1 MKKVGFSTGCPDGDI
16 SSLSNQLKK
25 FKELG
30 VDSLEIQIFS
40 MDVIM
45 GKKINQPEL
54 KILKDT
60 LLNQDIEYSVHGAL
74 SVNLLNQEYFDSHKE
89 MLKRNIEVSG
99 EINATHLVTH
109 FGLTTEK
116 IYENKE
122 LYSSHLKR
130 QQECY
135 EEMGEYAKEH
145 NVTLA
150 IENLYPFLPDSY
162 APLPSEIA
170 EQLNDIDHP
179 NVKCCLD
186 ISHGYLNCT
195 YRNAHFI
202 DEIKQMAPLS
212 EHIHMHDSHGML
224 LKSMWTWNKTEAGAY
239 GKGDLHLPLGWG
251 DIPFEKI
258 FTVMKFPEKLCLN
271 FEVLDRYQKYFNEN
285 IKEARRLLEFQQ
297 QK

>member
-1 MKKVGFSTGCPDGDI
+1 MKKVGFSAGCPDGDI

-60 LLNQDIEYSVHGAL
+60 LLNQDFEYSVHGAL

-116 IYENKE
+116 YK
-122 LYSSHLKR
+122 SGS
-130 QQECY
+130 
-135 EEMGEYAKEH
+135 G
-145 NVTLA
+145 
-150 IENLYPFLPDSY
+150 
-162 APLPSEIA
+162 
-170 EQLNDIDHP
+170 
-179 NVKCCLD
+179 
-186 ISHGYLNCT
+186 
-195 YRNAHFI
+195 
-202 DEIKQMAPLS
+202 MA
-212 EHIHMHDSHGML
+212 
-224 LKSMWTWNKTEAGAY
+224 
-239 GKGDLHLPLGWG
+239 
-251 DIPFEKI
+251 
-258 FTVMKFPEKLCLN
+258 LN
-271 FEVLDRYQKYFNEN
+271 F
-285 IKEARRLLEFQQ
+285 
-297 QK
+297 

>member
-1 MKKVGFSTGCPDGDI
+1 MKKVGFSAGCPDGDI

-60 LLNQDIEYSVHGAL
+60 LLNQDFEYSVHGAL

-122 LYSSHLKR
+122 LYSSHLK
-130 QQECY
+130 
-135 EEMGEYAKEH
+135 
-145 NVTLA
+145 
-150 IENLYPFLPDSY
+150 S
-162 APLPSEIA
+162 
-170 EQLNDIDHP
+170 
-179 NVKCCLD
+179 
-186 ISHGYLNCT
+186 
-195 YRNAHFI
+195 
-202 DEIKQMAPLS
+202 
-212 EHIHMHDSHGML
+212 
-224 LKSMWTWNKTEAGAY
+224 
-239 GKGDLHLPLGWG
+239 
-251 DIPFEKI
+251 
-258 FTVMKFPEKLCLN
+258 
-271 FEVLDRYQKYFNEN
+271 
-285 IKEARRLLEFQQ
+285 
-297 QK
+297 